1 MVFKHSVGQAKYT
14 GDQMSPEITVCH
26 RFALRTVMGDGDGV
40 CALGSQ
46 SSSSAICQ
54 GTAFVDGETVR
65 FRASRGKSVPG
76 ETVVRVGVTE
86 SDKMAW
92 LGHGPEFGL
101 FQLVSNLSA
110 AAGPAGLPRLP
121 IKLWETPLE
130 SWPLRQPASLVG
142 WGAVLVC

>member
-1 MVFKHSVGQAKYT
+1 MGMGSAHSEARAH
-14 GDQMSPEITVCH
+14 PP
-26 RFALRTVMGDGDGV
+26 
-40 CALGSQ
+40 
-46 SSSSAICQ
+46 AICQ
-54 GTAFVDGETVR
+54 GTVFVDAETVR

-86 SDKMAW
+86 SDTMAW

-110 AAGPAGLPRLP
+110 AAGPSGLPRLP

>member
-26 RFALRTVMGDGDGV
+26 RFALRTVMGM
-40 CALGSQ
+40 GSAH
-46 SSSSAICQ
+46 SEARARPAFCQ

-65 FRASRGKSVPG
+65 FRVSRGKSVPG

-86 SDKMAW
+86 YDKMAC

-110 AAGPAGLPRLP
+110 GAGPAGLPRVP